1 MVPKKRISPS
11 VSQARAEISCKTD
24 DTLMPLHLAAR
35 SLGTLVDPRG
45 PWALLGDGYS
55 VDNVGNPGCHKQ
67 LPFGE
72 GLCLPPLKMVIVTVE
87 TVHGIG

>member
-45 PWALLGDGYS
+45 PWALLGDGYILLIMWGTLA
-55 VDNVGNPGCHKQ
+55 VTNNYHLGRVYAY
-67 LPFGE
+67 LP
-72 GLCLPPLKMVIVTVE
+72 
-87 TVHGIG
+87 

>member
-45 PWALLGDGYS
+45 ALGLVGGWVYT

-72 GLCLPPLKMVIVTVE
+72 GLCLPPLKMVIVG